1 MSNSLDTD
9 VQEASIIITSPRP
22 SAKAASESGKDEN
35 DEVELVLNSSRDCG
49 DIEAADSAASPPTL
63 KSGSAASPPTLKSGD
78 KKRLRVLATLLGI
91 AIAIAIIVII
101 AVFASRS
108 NKAPAKPDPVNN
120 STTSTPAPTT
130 SPTVSMAPSSSPS
143 HTPTAEFEDFAKIA
157 RIVSV
162 EVFGLCAESA
172 NSCDSDDERNALTWF
187 NDESNHPDDL
197 TLKKEILKVRM
208 LALFVSILFE

>member
-1 MSNSLDTD
+1 MSNSSDTD
-9 VQEASIIITSPRP
+9 VQEASIIITSPRS

-35 DEVELVLNSSRDCG
+35 DEVELVLNSSRDCR
-49 DIEAADSAASPPTL
+49 DIEAAD
-63 KSGSAASPPTLKSGD
+63 SAASPPTLKSGD
-78 KKRLRVLATLLGI
+78 KKRLRVLAALLGI
-91 AIAIAIIVII
+91 AIAIAMIVII

-208 LALFVSILFE
+208 CALFVSILFE